1 MIARGDIRWFRFAR
15 PDKRRPVVVLGR
27 PEVMATL
34 SQIVVVPCTTTMRRG
49 LPWEVVL
56 DDRDGM
62 AVRCT
67 LRVEWIRAVARL
79 ELGAR
84 IATFPEAHWPE
95 VRQAVVAGLGLCG
108 RRRVIGWDKWQSSR
122 QSHPGTGSSRSLPE
136 RDVPVRDATV
146 GTSASP
152 RTPRR

>member
-34 SQIVVVPCTTTMRRG
+34 SQIVVVPCTTTIRG

-84 IATFPEAHWPE
+84 IATFPESRWPE
-95 VRQAVVAGLGLCG
+95 VRQAVVAGLGLADDG
-108 RRRVIGWDKWQSSR
+108 G
-122 QSHPGTGSSRSLPE
+122 
-136 RDVPVRDATV
+136 
-146 GTSASP
+146 
-152 RTPRR
+152 